1 MEEEEE
7 QVSWS
12 EGYTLRAMCVCV
24 CVCDLRLQLD
34 VELLQLL
41 LVFLLQLFQGQFS
54 LDADGRARVVQ

>member
-12 EGYTLRAMCVCV
+12 EGYTLRAMCV

>member
-12 EGYTLRAMCVCV
+12 EGYTLRVVCV